1 MPLTTAGD
9 EQQELIVDF
18 SLQGSSMSRQSPFDS
33 LMSHEEQ
40 KKHYQ
45 QRYKVWDLSG
55 LKQAVV
61 LGLDT

>member
-1 MPLTTAGD
+1 
-9 EQQELIVDF
+9 
-18 SLQGSSMSRQSPFDS
+18 
-33 LMSHEEQ
+33 MSHEEQ

-55 LKQAVV
+55 LKQVVV